1 MELTMAFAAIPVPG
15 RLEEASVAVMAAQ
28 LLAVDD
34 APVVVLQGTPG
45 RFCLGM
51 DFGSALAFG
60 AEGAGGAAIQR
71 ALGTFA
77 HCLKLIMECPRPTL
91 ALVDGP
97 AIGGGLGL
105 AAACDFVLAT
115 NQARLGLPEG
125 LYGLAPAIIRPA
137 LLTRLKPQ
145 QLNLLLFT
153 CHTRSAEEAAL
164 LGLVDRVVPTDQFDR
179 AARDTIRQLSRTCS
193 RTVVTSRSWAARDI
207 EHGLLAGLN
216 TTAAA
221 LQDTN
226 VLEALQSAGS
236 KEDPLWTP

>member
-1 MELTMAFAAIPVPG
+1 MTFAAIPVPG
-15 RLEEASVAVMAAQ
+15 RLDEASVALMVAQ
-28 LLAVDD
+28 LSAVAD
-34 APVVVLQGTPG
+34 APVVVLQGSPG

-51 DFGSALAFG
+51 EFSAAL
-60 AEGAGGAAIQR
+60 
-71 ALGTFA
+71 ALGTEEVERAAMRRGLGAFA
-77 HCLKLIMECPRPTL
+77 HCLKLLMEYPRPTL

-97 AIGGGLGL
+97 AVGGGLGL

-115 NQARLGLPEG
+115 SQARFGLPEG

-179 AARDTIRQLSRTCS
+179 ATRDVVRQLSRTCS

-207 EHGLLAGLN
+207 ECGLRAGLD
-216 TTAAA
+216 TTAADLEDA
-221 LQDTN
+221 N
-226 VLEALQSAGS
+226 VLQALRRASS
-236 KEDPLWTP
+236 KEDPQWTL